1 MKNDIKTIEIIKEN
15 VINEIEK
22 EKENGVENYLFA
34 VQFTN
39 SIVSIVEVNFNEII
53 EMSKYFTI
61 SGKSI
66 KFKATK
72 EVKEILKNMPVATT
86 LQTADIEKLNA
97 EYDKINRGHAVEM
110 LLFNYTAEEVLKSQ
124 EKIDGIYNGKKVQVK
139 SSLISFKNGKNNGTS
154 NAEIVKHIA

>member
-15 VINEIEK
+15 VLNEIEK

-72 EVKEILKNMPVATT
+72 EVKEILKNMPVTTT
-86 LQTADIEKLNA
+86 LQTADIEKLNT

-124 EKIDGIYNGKKVQVK
+124 EKIDGIYNGRKGQVK

-154 NAEIVKHIA
+154 NAEIVKHIV